1 MVTVTNKATPPRK
14 TKPKGRHPDKALS
27 AAFVRTAPPGR
38 HADGNGLYL
47 FVQPSGTR
55 SWIQRLV
62 IRGRRR
68 ELGLGS
74 VALVSLA
81 EAREKALANRKLA
94 REGGDPLA
102 EKRRSV
108 GIPTFAEAARR
119 VVEQKRAGWR
129 SRAQGRDWILTFERY
144 AFPRI
149 GKMPVSEVTSA
160 DVLEILAPIWHTK
173 ADTARRLRQ
182 RIRAVLEWAVAM
194 EFRIDNPCDRIDP
207 VLGPQRDVVKHM
219 RALPH
224 GEVAAAIRTARASTV
239 PLAVRLVFEFLVL
252 TAARWGEV
260 RWAEWTEIDR
270 KEAVWTVPP
279 ARMKA
284 RREHRVP
291 LCGRATEILEEARK
305 LGGGNPLVFTLGEGQ
320 PIFDKRLRRL
330 LRKLEIAAVPH
341 GFRSSFRD
349 WAAEETDH
357 PREVVEAA
365 LAHVVRNKVEAAYR
379 RSDLFER
386 RRRLMND
393 WAAYLAGQSRDPE
406 AGQIR

>member
-1 MVTVTNKATPPRK
+1 MVTVTNRAAPPRK

-62 IRGRRR
+62 VRGRRR

-102 EKRRSV
+102 EKRRMQGVPS
-108 GIPTFAEAARR
+108 FAEAAAR

-129 SRAQGRDWILTFERY
+129 TPTAGREWILTFERY

-149 GKMPVSEVTSA
+149 GRVPVSEVTSA

-173 ADTARRLRQ
+173 AETARRLRQ
-182 RIRAVLEWAVAM
+182 RIHTVLEWAVAM
-194 EFRIDNPCDRIDP
+194 ELRTDNPCDRIGP
-207 VLGPQRDVVKHM
+207 VLGPQHDVVQHM

-224 GEVAAAIRTARASTV
+224 REVAAAIRTARASTV
-239 PLAVRLVFEFLVL
+239 PPAVRLAFEFLVL

-260 RWAEWTEIDR
+260 RWAEWAEADR
-270 KEAVWTVPP
+270 FVSAW
-279 ARMKA
+279 
-284 RREHRVP
+284 
-291 LCGRATEILEEARK
+291 
-305 LGGGNPLVFTLGEGQ
+305 GN
-320 PIFDKRLRRL
+320 
-330 LRKLEIAAVPH
+330 
-341 GFRSSFRD
+341 
-349 WAAEETDH
+349 
-357 PREVVEAA
+357 
-365 LAHVVRNKVEAAYR
+365 
-379 RSDLFER
+379 
-386 RRRLMND
+386 
-393 WAAYLAGQSRDPE
+393 
-406 AGQIR
+406 